1 MEDKYNSEFRLKI
14 YNNNS
19 SDLSKLND
27 NKSYNTEN
35 FEGEKVV
42 KLGQKI
48 LNTNNSEKSDPY
60 DQIDTQ
66 FICKPK
72 IKINKKV
79 SRSIS
84 IFNSNQDQ

>member
-42 KLGQKI
+42 KLG
-48 LNTNNSEKSDPY
+48 
-60 DQIDTQ
+60 
-66 FICKPK
+66 
-72 IKINKKV
+72 
-79 SRSIS
+79 
-84 IFNSNQDQ
+84 